1 MVINVQTNMER
12 NYCGYR
18 NRSEFIPPSS
28 TIKELDYDNCSFP
41 ELDLSAYGNITTLVI
56 RYHKLKLTKLLLP
69 PNLKCLILKCTPF
82 ETVDLPLSLSTL
94 LVEKCA
100 DNLNILHLE
109 NLTNL
114 NYTNQ
119 SCELPE
125 LPPNLKE
132 LHCSYCKF
140 TRLPV
145 LPTKLNMLFC
155 FDCKLEALPELPSS
169 LQYLRIH
176 NNPIKTLPAL
186 PVGLKCL
193 DIQGCGLTHLPR
205 SLPKQLDELDVR
217 DNNLTSIPDLP
228 NTVDF
233 LNICDNP
240 IDYYPYIY
248 RANVRVYYDLN
259 ELSQA
264 FKYSAFVLNGVK
276 VFTPLHLLER
286 SDEDQGIHMYMS
298 DMFDDDDAN
307 ESLLRRLH
315 VMCEIQNQVL
325 CRAFIKT
332 IKEELMMRTWHPS
345 RIEEWCGV
353 DFMSC
358 ED

>member
-1 MVINVQTNMER
+1 MYSR
-12 NYCGYR
+12 SKCR
-18 NRSEFIPPSS
+18 NRNEFIPPSA
-28 TIKELDYDNCSFP
+28 TITELDYDGCSFP
-41 ELDLSAYGNITTLVI
+41 ELDLSTCANITTLVI
-56 RYHKLKLTKLLLP
+56 RYHKVKLSKLVLP
-69 PNLKCLILKCTPF
+69 PHLKCLVLKCTSF
-82 ETVDLPLSLSTL
+82 ETTDLPLNLHTL
-94 LVEKCA
+94 LIEKC
-100 DNLNILHLE
+100 DSVLNISHLE
-109 NLTNL
+109 NLKNL
-114 NYTNQ
+114 NYINQ
-119 SCELPE
+119 TCDLPE

-155 FDCKLEALPELPSS
+155 MDCKLSELPDLPAS

-186 PVGLKCL
+186 PAELTCL
-193 DIQGCGLTHLPR
+193 DIHGCELTHLPL
-205 SLPKQLDELDVR
+205 SLPKHLEELDVR
-217 DNNLTSIPDLP
+217 DNNLTSIPDVP
-228 NTVDF
+228 CTVEF

-259 ELSQA
+259 PLAHA
-264 FKYSAFVLNGVK
+264 FKYSSFMLNGIK
-276 VFTPLHLLER
+276 VFTPLHLLDR
-286 SDEDQGIHMYMS
+286 SDEDPEIHMYMS
-298 DMFDDDDAN
+298 DMFDDEDAN
-307 ESLLRRLH
+307 ESLLHRLH

-345 RIEEWCGV
+345 RIEAWCGV